1 MRCTILC
8 RPRLSQEPRPP
19 SAGQIGEH
27 DTIDAKRNALVVIG
41 VQNYFVAEDFP
52 LEVPVAREI
61 VLNINRLATAMRN
74 VGGLVA
80 WVQTTATGGRGT
92 FHSRSSLDR
101 SCIADW
107 NSPTLPTSKPA
118 SRRSFHNQSDMC
130 QAVTAQLNARHS
142 FG

>member
-61 VLNINRLATAMRN
+61 VPNISRLATAMRN

-80 WVQTTATGGRGT
+80 WVQTTATVAVERCTVGVLWIVPVLRIGT
-92 FHSRSSLDR
+92 PLLCRHLSPHPDVLSTTNLICVKRSPR
-101 SCIADW
+101 S
-107 NSPTLPTSKPA
+107 
-118 SRRSFHNQSDMC
+118 
-130 QAVTAQLNARHS
+130 
-142 FG
+142 

>member
-61 VLNINRLATAMRN
+61 VLHQPSRDGDAQR
-74 VGGLVA
+74 G
-80 WVQTTATGGRGT
+80 WTGGVGSDHGHRWPWNVAQSEFSGS
-92 FHSRSSLDR
+92 FLY
-101 SCIADW
+101 CGLELPYFADI
-107 NSPTLPTSKPA
+107 
-118 SRRSFHNQSDMC
+118 
-130 QAVTAQLNARHS
+130 
-142 FG
+142 